1 MNLPLEIVVP
11 MAGRGSRFADAG
23 WADPKPLIRMPDGRR
38 MIELVVDDLRPSRE
52 HRFSF
57 VVRAEHRA
65 AYGLDALLRAAAPG
79 CRILEVGT
87 TTQGA
92 AETVSLALAGL
103 PEDAP
108 LMIANS
114 DQHLELDIDAYLA
127 ATDAPGIDGVIMTM
141 WADHPKW
148 SYASVD
154 ERGAVTRV
162 VEKEVISTSATVGV
176 YNFARVGSFL
186 DGYASMVAADRRT
199 NGEFYVAPV
208 YNELISAGQRFSL
221 VDVADLSG
229 SMHGLGTPEDL
240 LDWSRSLSSPLSHG

>member
-1 MNLPLEIVVP
+1 MTLPLEIVVP
-11 MAGRGSRFADAG
+11 MAGRGSRFSDAG
-23 WADPKPLIRMPDGRR
+23 WSDPKPLIPLPDGRR

-65 AYGLDALLRAAAPG
+65 AYGLDALLQAAAPG
-79 CRILEVGT
+79 CRILEVGA

-103 PEDAP
+103 PESAP

-114 DQHLELDIDAYLA
+114 DQHVDLDIDDYLA
-127 ATDAPGIDGVIMTM
+127 ATDAPGVDGVIMTM

-154 ERGAVTRV
+154 ARGWVDRV
-162 VEKEVISTSATVGV
+162 VEKQVISTSATVGV
-176 YNFARVGSFL
+176 YNFARVGDFL
-186 DGYASMVAADRRT
+186 DGYAAMVAADRRT

-208 YNELISAGQRFSL
+208 YNELVATGRRFSL
-221 VDVADLSG
+221 VDVADLG
-229 SMHGLGTPEDL
+229 GAMHGLGTPEDL
-240 LDWSRSLSSPLSHG
+240 LAWTGALSR